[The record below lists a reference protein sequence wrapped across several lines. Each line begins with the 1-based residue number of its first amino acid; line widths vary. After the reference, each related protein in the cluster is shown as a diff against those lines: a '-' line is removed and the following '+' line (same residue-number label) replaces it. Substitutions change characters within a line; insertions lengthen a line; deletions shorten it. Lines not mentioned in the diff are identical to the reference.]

1 MEIERKYIVIGNQW
15 REEVV
20 ASWRICQGY
29 LQDDP
34 KRTVRVRTRKSA
46 DDSDGEIKAYLTI
59 KTESTD
65 GGLSR
70 QEFEYPLPPDDAEQ
84 LLGLC
89 KNSLIVKTRHIIPV
103 VIRMPEQNDDS
114 SATEICAEHTIA
126 GKIEIDEFDG
136 DNKGLILAEV
146 ELPDA
151 KAVFERPDYLLEE
164 VTGIERYYNLY
175 LSKHPYQSWF

>member
-46 DDSDGEIKAYLTI
+46 DDSDAEIKAYLTI

-103 VIRMPEQNDDS
+103 VLSLPEPEES
-114 SATEICAEHTIA
+114 SGKHTIE

-136 DNKGLILAEV
+136 DNTGLILAEV

-151 KAVFERPDYLLEE
+151 KATFERPDYLSEE
-164 VTGIERYYNLY
+164 VTGIERYYNIY